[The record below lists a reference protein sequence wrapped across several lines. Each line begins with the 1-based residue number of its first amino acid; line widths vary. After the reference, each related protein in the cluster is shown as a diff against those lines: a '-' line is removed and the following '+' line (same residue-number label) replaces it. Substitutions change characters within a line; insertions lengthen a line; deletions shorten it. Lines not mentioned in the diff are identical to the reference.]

1 MTPPSESSSGDI
13 DLSRV
18 REQPRLPN
26 ASFLTAD
33 YVVPR
38 YPVLRYHSMQLALV
52 IGLFACGGLI
62 CSTFFVD
69 ESDDFPGP
77 HYWLRKS
84 YSSPAVGTPQNPVST
99 PPVRRSRS
107 LRSNGERNAASQ
119 ENPVGDRKTSST
131 SPLSLASAARN
142 SELRR

>member
-13 DLSRV
+13 DRFRV
-18 REQPRLPN
+18 QEQPQRPN
-26 ASFLTAD
+26 DSFPTAD

-77 HYWLRKS
+77 HYWPRKS
-84 YSSPAVGTPQNPVST
+84 FSLPAVGTPQNPAST
-99 PPVRRSRS
+99 PALRRNEP
-107 LRSNGERNAASQ
+107 LRSNGERNAAWQ
-119 ENPVGDRKTSST
+119 EDRVGDRKPSST
-131 SPLSLASAARN
+131 SPLSLASAGVN
-142 SELRR
+142 SVLRR